1 MSNSIFHKVLEKVK
15 TFQSKKVK
23 NLNHNSIA
31 ILTLL
36 INLCAHYKKNYCYP
50 SQDWILE
57 TLKEKYKVYISK
69 RTLNYH
75 LRLLEDLGFIQR
87 KRRIARAKDGTLST
101 KSTLY
106 ILARK
111 AYKFIKTRIKE
122 VWHWL
127 RKRGDW
133 KKKFIVLA
141 ELDRIRNLP
150 QKARTPEQYIAL
162 IKAIC
167 SV

>member
-1 MSNSIFHKVLEKVK
+1 MNQVNFHKILEKVK

-23 NLNHNSIA
+23 RINHNSIA

-36 INLCAHYKKNYCYP
+36 INLCANYKKNYCYP
-50 SQDWILE
+50 SQDWILS
-57 TLKEKYKVYISK
+57 TLADKYKIYISK

-87 KRRIARAKDGTLST
+87 KRRISRAKNGTLQP

-106 ILARK
+106 ILAKK
-111 AYKFIKTRIKE
+111 AFTYIKNRIKE

-133 KKKFIVLA
+133 KKNIIVMA
-141 ELDRIRNLP
+141 ELERIKQVDP
-150 QKARTPEQYIAL
+150 QKRQAHYIAL

-167 SV
+167 ST